1 MSFFL
6 ATKHLRDKVV
16 KQLMESGVTFYD
28 IETVWVSPS
37 VKIDKDTVIYPN
49 VFLEGDTIIGQNCII
64 YQSVRVKN
72 SIIEDNVQI
81 KDCTVVEKAHINSGS
96 TVGPFAHIRPET
108 VIGKGCRIGNFVEVK
123 KSTIGDS
130 TKAAHLSYIG
140 DAEIGSNV
148 NIGAG
153 TITCNYDGKK
163 KNKTI
168 IEDDVFVGSD
178 SQFVAPVKVGK
189 GAYIAAGSTV
199 VDDVPSDA
207 LAISRTPQ
215 KNIEGWAKKRRKQ
228 K

>member
-1 MSFFL
+1 L

-16 KQLMESGVTFYD
+16 KQFMESGVTFYD

-108 VIGKGCRIGNFVEVK
+108 VIGKDVE
-123 KSTIGDS
+123 
-130 TKAAHLSYIG
+130 
-140 DAEIGSNV
+140 
-148 NIGAG
+148 
-153 TITCNYDGKK
+153 
-163 KNKTI
+163 
-168 IEDDVFVGSD
+168 
-178 SQFVAPVKVGK
+178 
-189 GAYIAAGSTV
+189 
-199 VDDVPSDA
+199 
-207 LAISRTPQ
+207 LAILLKLRNQLSEIVQ
-215 KNIEGWAKKRRKQ
+215 KPPISVILVMLK
-228 K
+228 

>member
-1 MSFFL
+1 L

-163 KNKTI
+163 KI
-168 IEDDVFVGSD
+168 
-178 SQFVAPVKVGK
+178 
-189 GAYIAAGSTV
+189 
-199 VDDVPSDA
+199 
-207 LAISRTPQ
+207 
-215 KNIEGWAKKRRKQ
+215 KQ
-228 K
+228 